1 MAQAEEPAGI
11 RSGAAEIAR
20 MEEAAAALDEHRRAL
35 VDGRGGILAE
45 IAPEGGALAPWRH
58 YPEEEIYDPH
68 THAQYFFHVH
78 PPDGRPGPEYGHF
91 HVFLRAEGMPPGV
104 APFHLPE
111 IAVANVRTLPPQGAP
126 LRRGVR
132 EEVCHLV
139 AIAVDRRGEPIR
151 LFTTNRWVTG
161 ETWYRAEDVIRML
174 DGFSLTDKRART
186 PSQRLGRRRS
196 RAVSTADRGPAAGTR
211 HQGAGLAPA
220 AAEQCIRGSAP
231 GDYVQPGCRSG
242 GATGFDRKGAVASCR
257 RGAVPAARTAADG
270 RRVGGWSGRMS
281 GRPAQ
286 RACCAGKGA
295 RGGRL

>member
-1 MAQAEEPAGI
+1 MAQAEEAAGI
-11 RSGAAEIAR
+11 RLSAAEIGR
-20 MEEAAAALDEHRRAL
+20 IERAAAALEEYRRAL

-45 IAPEGGALAPWRH
+45 IAPAGCGLASWRH

-78 PPDGRPGPEYGHF
+78 PPDGRPAVEYGHF

-111 IAVANVRTLPPQGAP
+111 AAVANVQTPPPQGAP

-132 EEVCHLV
+132 EEVCHLI

-174 DGFSLTDKRART
+174 DGFSLSDSGRAPMLSGWVGAAVALFRPQIAALLRERDTKALAWRRQRRT
-186 PSQRLGRRRS
+186 NVFEDHRLEITSSRNVDRGAQLVLIENARS
-196 RAVSTADRGPAAGTR
+196 R
-211 HQGAGLAPA
+211 L
-220 AAEQCIRGSAP
+220 AAEARSRLPALPPMAEGWGEGP
-231 GDYVQPGCRSG
+231 GG
-242 GATGFDRKGAVASCR
+242 
-257 RGAVPAARTAADG
+257 
-270 RRVGGWSGRMS
+270 
-281 GRPAQ
+281 
-286 RACCAGKGA
+286 
-295 RGGRL
+295 